1 MTEGIEAI
9 CMWEKVKKKQNIS
22 LQKQRWGISLRNEFY
37 ENSGSTNTIKIKHFG
52 GDYKIFCTYFLLS
65 RPISIHRI
73 YLCPVFINSIR
84 ASTSSK
90 SS

>member
-37 ENSGSTNTIKIKHFG
+37 ENLGSTNTIKIKHFG
-52 GDYKIFCTYFLLS
+52 GDYKILCTYFLLS